1 MNEQPTQ
8 TLSPIGFALLDA
20 DGLVDVASRGLAD
33 WLGGGPLA
41 GRPVWHLGESLDSE
55 CWARLRV
62 EADTRGVAEHEASAL
77 DARGERSAL
86 RLRLERAEGRVGTPQ
101 RYLLHAARVAPDP
114 GPPRPAEV
122 ARRASARLLD
132 SILERLSTAVIVFDA
147 DGRIRHANGAARLL
161 VGAPPLADL
170 AAAIRERFTRGH
182 VVDGLGRPLSW
193 DALPHRVAL
202 RTGTAV
208 YEQPLS
214 ARRDGRREWYL
225 VSAVPRT
232 DADGR
237 AVDVVCTFTDVT
249 ESHRAE
255 RTNLARQRAES
266 LGRLAGGIAHH
277 FNNLLTV
284 MSTTADLLEH
294 TLPGHALASFGLAD
308 LRLGAERGAMLT
320 QQLLAY
326 AAQQD
331 RKPER
336 IDLGRWLQTA
346 DSRLARALPPGAS
359 LEITTASRAQHV
371 DIDPTQLDQIISTLV
386 ANAGESFD
394 DRVGTVGVEV
404 CDACV
409 WGSDPS
415 PDEPEPDARG
425 HYVVL
430 RVTDDGRG
438 MPASVE
444 ERAPEPFFTTKTFGN
459 PSGLG
464 LSACVGIAR
473 QNGGWTTIRSA
484 PGRGTTVEVWL
495 PAVDEAGADAAGDE
509 ATGSEAAGG
518 EAVGDEARPT
528 AIPTLAP
535 IGAAA
540 LGSSMP

>member
-1 MNEQPTQ
+1 MNEQLTQ
-8 TLSPIGFALLDA
+8 TLGMSPIGFALLGA
-20 DGLVDVASRGLAD
+20 DGTIEFASRSLAGGF
-33 WLGGGPLA
+33 GGGPVA
-41 GRPVWHLGESLDSE
+41 GRPVWQLVQSLDADR
-55 CWARLRV
+55 WRRLRA
-62 EADTRGVAEHEASAL
+62 ETDARGAAEHEATAA
-77 DARGERSAL
+77 DGDGERSTL
-86 RLRLERAEGRVGTPQ
+86 RLRLEPAEGCPGASP
-101 RYLLHAARVAPDP
+101 RYVLQAARVASDR
-114 GPPRPAEV
+114 GAPRPTETS
-122 ARRASARLLD
+122 RRVGKRTLD
-132 SILERLSTAVIVFDA
+132 SILERLSTAVVVFGA
-147 DGRIRHANGAARLL
+147 DGRVRHANSAARASIA
-161 VGAPPLADL
+161 APPTPDL
-170 AAAIRERFTRGH
+170 SAAIRERFAH
-182 VVDGLGRPLSW
+182 SDVIDGLGRPMSW

-214 ARRDGRREWYL
+214 ACRDGTREWFL

-232 DADGR
+232 DARGR
-237 AVDVVCTFTDVT
+237 VLDVVCTFTDVT

-255 RTNLARQRAES
+255 RSNLARERAES

-320 QQLLAY
+320 RQLLAY

-346 DSRLARALPPGAS
+346 GARLTPTLPPGVS
-359 LEITTASRAQHV
+359 LEITATSCAQHV

-394 DRVGTVGVEV
+394 DRTGTVGVEV

-415 PDEPEPDARG
+415 PAAPEPDERG

-444 ERAPEPFFTTKTFGN
+444 ERAFEPFFTTKTLGN

-495 PAVDEAGADAAGDE
+495 PAAGEVGGDGAGDE
-509 ATGSEAAGG
+509 VAESEAG
-518 EAVGDEARPT
+518 PT
-528 AIPTLAP
+528 AIPTIAP
-535 IGAAA
+535 ISASA
-540 LGSSMP
+540 LGPSMP